1 MTGRW
6 APSWFGQGLLTRPS
20 SATAVPDRRRVTW
33 SPSVGRTAGSAD
45 PRRTKG
51 RTAGSGD
58 PRRTEPEVPS
68 AKSVIAISNVIVDQG
83 AGSVRTSSPALDP
96 VAILRIPRERDQ
108 VLGQL
113 ERRPRPALRLE
124 GVVGLT
130 ELLAQ
135 LVSREQLLIGAEA
148 PGGEALVPLQEDVSV
163 AKDIEVTPV
172 PRHLIG
178 GPRSTQGVDMTVG
191 VVRSIAITIRSGSE
205 DVAAPSVD
213 VPVVPVLPD
222 LRELPVLRL
231 SGCEQGSIE
240 VLDRP
245 VCNPVEANQ
254 GFPVPAI
261 GVGVEK
267 APEHLVIDVA
277 WGVGA
282 AFPTGSAPPKVTRE
296 GKMRARRWMGSF
308 EVAA

>member
-33 SPSVGRTAGSAD
+33 SPSVGRTAGSGDPRRTKGRTAGSGD

-178 GPRSTQGVDMTVG
+178 GPRSTQGVDMTV
-191 VVRSIAITIRSGSE
+191 
-205 DVAAPSVD
+205 
-213 VPVVPVLPD
+213 
-222 LRELPVLRL
+222 
-231 SGCEQGSIE
+231 
-240 VLDRP
+240 
-245 VCNPVEANQ
+245 
-254 GFPVPAI
+254 
-261 GVGVEK
+261 
-267 APEHLVIDVA
+267 
-277 WGVGA
+277 
-282 AFPTGSAPPKVTRE
+282 
-296 GKMRARRWMGSF
+296 
-308 EVAA
+308 